1 MRADDAKKLPLCII
15 GIFLKRR
22 GGGLLAPTSY
32 PDLLRGFCDWLPDT
46 VLQRLTET
54 LSRGLHLPNLHLF

>member
-22 GGGLLAPTSY
+22 GGGRLAPTSY
-32 PDLLRGFCDWLPDT
+32 PDLLRGFCDWLPDM
-46 VLQRLTET
+46 VL
-54 LSRGLHLPNLHLF
+54 